1 MQQDK
6 IWEVIEKNLT
16 EEQVI
21 TILSNLG
28 SLPPRRD
35 NENNLV
41 FQSVCHNSDSWKL
54 CYYIETHSFFC
65 YRDWESFNLFNLVM
79 KVKECDFKTALKYVC
94 EILNIRI
101 DTFSAPT
108 QGFVSNYTKADWDI
122 FEKFDRLQ
130 TTLNLKEE
138 PEKYNENILNLYSDI
153 YFEGWIKENI
163 SIESMKKYHIKYDIV
178 NERIIIPH
186 FDINNNLIG
195 IRCRNLSPIAEAKY
209 CPIYIE
215 TKPYTHPL
223 SSNLYGLNRNK
234 DIIKAMKKVMIV
246 ESEKSTLQ
254 AETFFP
260 DNNFV
265 VACCGSSIS
274 NEQIQLLLSLG
285 IEEVI
290 LGMDWDFEKYDETD
304 EKYKLYKKKILK
316 LCQKLVPYFTVKVL
330 LPPDENFIYKCSPSD
345 LGKDYLLRSM
355 KNKIT
360 VTYDTICNEKELEK
374 LEKGE

>member
-94 EILNIRI
+94 DILNIRI
-101 DTFSAPT
+101 DTFSAPA

-122 FEKFDRLQ
+122 FEKFDKLQ
-130 TTLNLKEE
+130 TTLKTKEE

-215 TKPYTHPL
+215 TKPYTHSL

-234 DIIKAMKKVMIV
+234 DIIKSMKKVMIV

-254 AETFFP
+254 AETYFP

-265 VACCGSSIS
+265 VACCGSNIS

-285 IEEVI
+285 VEEVI